1 MSQEVQQQLE
11 AAGIIPVL
19 RARSAKEAIG
29 VVEAMVAG
37 GITVM
42 EVTMTVPGAVDVLR
56 ELKRV
61 YGSKLLLGSG
71 TVTDAAEVA
80 ATIEAGAEFVVSPS
94 LHLDVIQETKA
105 RGKVSLPGALT
116 PTEVITAW
124 RAGADFVKVF
134 PCSAMGGASYLKS
147 LKAPFPYLRLVP
159 TGGVTLQ
166 TAASFIE
173 AGASALGVGADL
185 VNVSALAEGKPEVIT
200 KRRTSVPRGHRAH
213 TCGGESV
220 NCFAKREVANES
232 KVLIVRHGDRRGARG
247 IRAGRRRCAVARPVF
262 TL

>member
-1 MSQEVQQQLE
+1 MSKEVQEQLE

-19 RARSAKEAIG
+19 RARSAKEALG

-37 GITVM
+37 GVTVI
-42 EVTMTVPGAVDVLR
+42 EVTMTVPGAIDVLK
-56 ELKRV
+56 ELKRS

-71 TVTDAAEVA
+71 TVTDVAECA

-94 LHLDVIQETKA
+94 LHMDVITETKK
-105 RGKVSLPGALT
+105 RDKVSLPGALT

-166 TAASFIE
+166 TAASFLE

-185 VNVSALAEGKPEVIT
+185 VNLQALADGKPEVIT
-200 KRRTSVPRGHRAH
+200 NT
-213 TCGGESV
+213 
-220 NCFAKREVANES
+220 
-232 KVLIVRHGDRRGARG
+232 ARG
-247 IRAGRRRCAVARPVF
+247 YIEVIARARAAKA
-262 TL
+262 